1 METQTTETPAQVT
14 PPPTF
19 GDLEAKSTPN
29 PGLEPL
35 VLTPEP
41 AATVI
46 DPTPDPATTTVVQP
60 DPAKPAEP
68 AKVDG
73 DKKPDTEAKPDG
85 EKPAPKEP
93 EKTEKPVAPEKYDLK
108 LSDNSLLN
116 QAALDRIAASAKA
129 QGLSQ
134 EAAQDLVKAQEGEVA
149 TAMSSAIETR
159 KEQLLK
165 ECLADKDIGGN
176 ETKLK
181 ESIVL
186 ASSMLDKYGDAQL
199 RKELTASGFGNHPG
213 LVKMLVKIGKASA
226 NDKSIL
232 PKTTA
237 TSPQKSIADVMYDN
251 PKSVNKP

>member
-1 METQTTETPAQVT
+1 METQTTETPVQVQ

-19 GDLEAKSTPN
+19 GDLEAKSNPN
-29 PGLEPL
+29 PGSEPINL
-35 VLTPEP
+35 NPEP
-41 AATVI
+41 KATVI
-46 DPTPDPATTTVVQP
+46 DPTPDPAAATAAQP

-68 AKVDG
+68 AKVEG
-73 DKKPDTEAKPDG
+73 DKKPEAEAKPDG

-93 EKTEKPVAPEKYDLK
+93 EKTEKTEVPEKYDLK
-108 LSDNSLLN
+108 LSENSLLN
-116 QAALDRIAASAKA
+116 QAALDRIAASAKV

-134 EAAQDLVKAQEGEVA
+134 EAAQELVKAQEGEVA
-149 TAMSSAIETR
+149 TAMSAAIESR
-159 KEQLLK
+159 KESLLK
-165 ECLADKDIGGN
+165 ECLADKEIGGN

-199 RKELTASGFGNHPG
+199 RKELTATGFGNHPG

-232 PKTTA
+232 PKTTS